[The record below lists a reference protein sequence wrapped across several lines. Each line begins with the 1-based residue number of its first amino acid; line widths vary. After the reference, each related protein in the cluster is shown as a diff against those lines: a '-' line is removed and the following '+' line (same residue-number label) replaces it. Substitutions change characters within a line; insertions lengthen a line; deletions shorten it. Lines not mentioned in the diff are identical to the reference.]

1 MFRRFVILLRFNQ
14 RRTIISAVTVESYKT
29 RISSNKSRIFPTF
42 GSFYALS
49 LWKAKKTEENES
61 SIMTNKE
68 LLIAKADA
76 LFEQE
81 EYKQIYELLSGFK
94 SNKNVEILWRLSRAL
109 YKMSLSA
116 TDVEAKKMVFEA
128 HDSIASALEIDENH
142 WAAQKWMAIILDAK
156 SGYEGMKSRINQ
168 LHNVKK
174 HMLKASEL
182 NPADATTLYLIGN
195 WCYQISD
202 LTWYQRK
209 IASAIF
215 GKPPSSSYEEALTY
229 FQKAETVDPNF
240 YSQNLLMLGKTCLKL
255 NRKEEALKYL
265 KLASEFLAKNDED
278 QQAKQEAQKLLNS
291 IS

>member
-1 MFRRFVILLRFNQ
+1 MFRRLVSFLRFNQ
-14 RRTIISAVTVESYKT
+14 RRAITSTSFEGYKT
-29 RISSNKSRIFPTF
+29 TVGKKSRIFYTS

-61 SIMTNKE
+61 SMTTKE

-81 EYKQIYELLSGFK
+81 EYKQIYDLLSGFK
-94 SNKNVEILWRLSRAL
+94 NSKNVEILWRLSRAM

-116 TDVEAKKMVFEA
+116 TDVEGKKIIFEA
-128 HDSIASALEIDENH
+128 YNIISSALEIDENN

-156 SGYEGMKSRINQ
+156 SGFEGMKSRINQ

-174 HMLKASEL
+174 HMIKASEL
-182 NPADATTLYLIGN
+182 NPKDATTLYLIGN

-215 GKPPSSSYEEALTY
+215 GQPPTSSYEEALIY
-229 FQKAETVDPNF
+229 FEKAEIVDPNF
-240 YSQNLLMLGKTCLKL
+240 YSQNLLMIGKTFLKL
-255 NRKEEALKYL
+255 NKKEDALKYL